1 MQNRPLLWYLVY
13 VILWPISAIRF
24 ALSSKGHP
32 MSKTAFADFSAST
45 SIFARLLGLVDEL
58 LMKSAKISQ
67 RNGDLPYFGL

>member
-1 MQNRPLLWYLVY
+1 MQNRLLLWYLVY

-32 MSKTAFADFSAST
+32 MSKTAFANFSESAS
-45 SIFARLLGLVDEL
+45 IFSRLFSLVDGL

-67 RNGDLPYFGL
+67 KNGDLPYFGL